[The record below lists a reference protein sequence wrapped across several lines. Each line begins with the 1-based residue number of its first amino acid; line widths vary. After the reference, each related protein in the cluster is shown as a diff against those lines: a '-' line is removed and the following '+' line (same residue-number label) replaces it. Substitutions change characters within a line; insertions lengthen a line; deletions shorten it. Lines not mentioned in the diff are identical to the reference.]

1 MLHKIANKMRKANK
15 PEQPLAEPEA
25 AEPRAAMDVPLFP
38 VSFVVIARPEDWDAH
53 RTKLL
58 NTLPV
63 GSEVNVLFNVPSND
77 GEEHVG
83 EMHIEYAKEYTIR
96 ARMWEHTQFSF
107 GRARTLADQMATQG
121 WAMWLDCDDR
131 LNPAQHG
138 AIASIPEQYAETGG
152 VAVVFVSCHSM
163 HVPIPPNTEP
173 EYSAVKQARIY
184 RTGIGFQWEGDCH
197 EQNYI
202 PIQRL
207 GYKHATSQIIV
218 NHVGYAGSLADLKP
232 RTLRNIQL
240 LCHELS
246 RDGIHTREGFAL
258 TMLHR
263 DLNTLYS
270 MEKGAS

>member
-1 MLHKIANKMRKANK
+1 MLHKIVNKMRRPKANK
-15 PEQPLAEPEA
+15 ADEPGQQQEVEQ
-25 AEPRAAMDVPLFP
+25 RQSMDAPIFP
-38 VSFVVIARPEDWDAH
+38 ISFVVIARPQDWDTN
-53 RTKLL
+53 RVQLL

-63 GSEVNVLFNVPSND
+63 GSEVNVLFNEAAQD
-77 GEEHVG
+77 GEEHLSEVHV
-83 EMHIEYAKEYTIR
+83 EHAKEYTIR
-96 ARMWEHTQFSF
+96 ARMWNFTQFSF
-107 GRARTLADQMATQG
+107 GKARTLADQMATQQ

-138 AIASIPEQYAETGG
+138 AIASVAEQYQKAGG
-152 VAVVFVSCHSM
+152 IGTVFVSCHSM

-184 RTGIGFQWEGDCH
+184 RTNIGFEWEGDCH

-207 GYKHATSQIIV
+207 GYKHATSQITV
-218 NHVGYAGSLADLKP
+218 NHVGYAGSLDELKP

-246 RDGIHTREGFAL
+246 RDGIHTREGYAL

-270 MEKGAS
+270 MERGV